1 MDDMVQNGKAVNRYS
16 RGVGIALSFVLA
28 SQIFPFMLSS
38 AFTARTIVHEK
49 DEVASV
55 ETDLNWALIL
65 SIASSLVIGYFMGGD
80 WVISLVG
87 GIFGLVLYSIY
98 IVRGE
103 LPWNAGELVHHL
115 VPI

>member
-1 MDDMVQNGKAVNRYS
+1 MDDLVGTGNAAKKYS
-16 RGVGIALSFVLA
+16 RGIGIALCFVLD